1 MASVHKQSQG
11 ILCFVSHLQVRL
23 LRERNSRL
31 TLHVSELA
39 SATSE
44 VKCKLASLYADAMA
58 LEAANARLRGDNASM
73 WCMLGPY
80 MPLLQG
86 HHQCNHQLVHQ
97 VMEVA
102 AGRAAF

>member
-1 MASVHKQSQG
+1 MCMRVGLS
-11 ILCFVSHLQVRL
+11 QVRL
-23 LRERNSRL
+23 LRERNTRL
-31 TLHVSELA
+31 MLHVSELA

-44 VKCKLASLYADAMA
+44 VEGKLAGMYADAMA

-86 HHQCNHQLVHQ
+86 HQCNHQLVHR
-97 VMEVA
+97 VMAAA
-102 AGRAAF
+102 AGRPAS